1 MTAVKVFSMSNAGDL
16 GYLALADVAAAAAGI
31 DYRIVGG
38 HMVQLLIHAY
48 PTPNA
53 FERSTVDADA
63 GINRPEAAGQELHHR
78 LLERG
83 YAPESGNH
91 YTRRSTAGELIL
103 VDLLVP
109 GTVPTRTE
117 VIAGRGFDAIP
128 GLDFALSAAALQID
142 TEVLLF
148 GGGDLE
154 FSVPVPDVEAAL
166 ILKALAWKSRFSPK
180 DLVDILSLL
189 EIVHEH
195 KASLSGWGYA
205 DPSKAGRG
213 ARRDAAAALGLV
225 VQHASSGRLKLQG
238 GLKAARLG
246 ALIRAHVPA
255 PGG

>member
-1 MTAVKVFSMSNAGDL
+1 MKTIKVISMSNAADL
-16 GYLALADVAAAAAGI
+16 GYLALADVAAAADGI

-63 GINRPEAAGQELHHR
+63 GINRPEAAGQELHR
-78 LLERG
+78 QLLARG
-83 YAPESGNH
+83 YEPESGNH
-91 YTRRSTAGELIL
+91 YARTSPAGEKIE

-117 VIAGRGFDAIP
+117 QIGGRGFDAIP
-128 GLDFALSAAALQID
+128 GLDFALNAAAMQVD
-142 TEVLLF
+142 ATVLLF

-154 FSVPVPDVEAAL
+154 FSVPVPDAEAAL

-189 EIVHEH
+189 EIIHEH
-195 KASLSGWGYA
+195 KAALSGWGYG
-205 DPSKAGRG
+205 DPAKAGRG
-213 ARRDAAAALGLV
+213 TRRDAAAALQLIVQQASAGRVKLPAGLNP
-225 VQHASSGRLKLQG
+225 
-238 GLKAARLG
+238 ARLA

-255 PGG
+255 PGR

>member
-1 MTAVKVFSMSNAGDL
+1 MTPIKLISMSNAADL
-16 GYLALADVAAAAAGI
+16 GYLALADVAAAAGGI

-63 GINRPEAAGQELHHR
+63 GINRPEAAGQELHR
-78 LLERG
+78 QLLERG
-83 YAPESGNH
+83 YEAESGNH
-91 YTRRSTAGELIL
+91 YTRTSPAGDKIE

-117 VIAGRGFDAIP
+117 VIGGRGFDAIP
-128 GLDFALSAAALQID
+128 GLDFALSAAAVQLEA
-142 TEVLLF
+142 TVLLF

-154 FSVPVPDVEAAL
+154 FTVPVPDAEAAL

-189 EIVHEH
+189 EIIHEH
-195 KASLSGWGYA
+195 KPSLSGWGYA
-205 DPSKAGRG
+205 DPAKAGRG
-213 ARRDAAAALGLV
+213 TRRDAAVALHLI
-225 VQHASSGRLKLQG
+225 VQQASSGRMKLPDGQST
-238 GLKAARLG
+238 ARLA
-246 ALIRAHVPA
+246 ALIKAHVPA
-255 PGG
+255 PER